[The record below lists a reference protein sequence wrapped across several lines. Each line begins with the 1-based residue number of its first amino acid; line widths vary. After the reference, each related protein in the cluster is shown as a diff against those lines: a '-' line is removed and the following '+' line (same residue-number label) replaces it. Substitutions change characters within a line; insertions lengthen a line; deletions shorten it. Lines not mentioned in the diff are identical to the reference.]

1 MGEKAGWSLI
11 ENRILDGNGVCLRP
25 LAEKDIPLLTRWLL
39 DPDVLHWLQLS
50 EDPAELRTEEA
61 VRERFERMQADPFTE
76 TWRID
81 TVEGR
86 PVGQIELVEIHPLQR
101 RAEMHLLVGE
111 KDVWGRGY
119 GARAVRRLLGHAFDD
134 LGLRRVFA
142 MADEDNVRVIH
153 LFESCGFGRE
163 GLLRR
168 HRLRHGRPVDMA
180 MMGILED
187 EYRAANRR
195 PVGE

>member
-1 MGEKAGWSLI
+1 MDGDRVLRGE
-11 ENRILDGNGVCLRP
+11 GVRLRP
-25 LAEKDIPLLTRWLL
+25 LVEEDIPLLGRWMF

-61 VRERFERMQADPFTE
+61 VRERYERMQADPFTE

-81 TVEGR
+81 TAEGK
-86 PVGQIELVEIHPLQR
+86 PVGQIELVEIHPVQR

-111 KDVWGRGY
+111 KDTWGRGY
-119 GARAVRRLLGHAFDD
+119 GARAVRRLVGYAFKD

-142 MADEDNVRVIH
+142 MADRDNVRVIR
-153 LFESCGFGRE
+153 LFERCGFVRE

-168 HRLRHGRPVDMA
+168 HRLRHGEPTDMVV
-180 MMGILED
+180 MGVLD
-187 EYRAANRR
+187 DDYRATNYRSA
-195 PVGE
+195 GE

>member
-1 MGEKAGWSLI
+1 MSDAKSSAALNG
-11 ENRILDGNGVCLRP
+11 DGVRLRP
-25 LAEKDIPLLTRWLL
+25 LVKEDVPLLTRWLF
-39 DPDVLHWLQLS
+39 DPDVLHWLHLS

-81 TVEGR
+81 SAEGR
-86 PVGQIELVEIHPLQR
+86 PVGQIELVDIHPLQR
-101 RAEMHLLVGE
+101 RTEMHLLVGE

-119 GARAVRRLLGHAFDD
+119 GSRAVRRLLGHAFDD

-142 MADEDNVRVIH
+142 MADEDNARVIR
-153 LFESCGFGRE
+153 LFESCGFARE

-168 HRLRHGRPVDMA
+168 HRLRHGRPIDMVV
-180 MMGILED
+180 MGVLEE
-187 EYRAANRR
+187 EYRAADDRSA
-195 PVGE
+195 GA

>member
-1 MGEKAGWSLI
+1 MSDAKWARALSG
-11 ENRILDGNGVCLRP
+11 DGVCLRP
-25 LAEKDIPLLTRWLL
+25 LAEEDVSLLTRWLF

-50 EDPAELRTEEA
+50 EDPEELRTEEA

-101 RAEMHLLVGE
+101 RAEMHLLLGE
-111 KDVWGRGY
+111 KAVWGRGY
-119 GARAVRRLLGHAFDD
+119 GTRAVRRLLGHAFDD

-142 MADEDNVRVIH
+142 MADEDNVRVVR
-153 LFESCGFGRE
+153 LFERCGFARE

-168 HRLRHGRPVDMA
+168 HRLRHGQPVDMIL
-180 MMGILED
+180 MGILEED
-187 EYRAANRR
+187 YGASNDR

>member
-1 MGEKAGWSLI
+1 MF
-11 ENRILDGNGVCLRP
+11 
-25 LAEKDIPLLTRWLL
+25 

-61 VRERFERMQADPFTE
+61 VRERFERMEADPFTE

-86 PVGQIELVEIHPLQR
+86 PVGQIELMGIHPLQR

-111 KDVWGRGY
+111 KDTWGRGY
-119 GARAVRRLLGHAFDD
+119 GSRAVQRLLGHAFGD
-134 LGLRRVFA
+134 LRLRRVFA
-142 MADEDNVRVIH
+142 MADEDNVRVVRM
-153 LFESCGFGRE
+153 FERCGFVRE

-168 HRLRHGRPVDMA
+168 HRLRHGQPTDMVV
-180 MMGILED
+180 MGILDE
-187 EYRAANRR
+187 EYRTSNDGLA
-195 PVGE
+195 GE

>member
-1 MGEKAGWSLI
+1 MAERVLEG
-11 ENRILDGNGVCLRP
+11 DGVCLRP
-25 LAEKDIPLLTRWLL
+25 LSEDDVPLLTRWMFE
-39 DPDVLHWLQLS
+39 PDVLHWLQLS
-50 EDPAELRTEEA
+50 EDPPGLRTEKA
-61 VRERFERMQADPFTE
+61 VRERLDRMRADPFTE

-81 TVEGR
+81 TAEGR

-119 GARAVRRLLGHAFDD
+119 GARAVRRLLGHAFED

-142 MADEDNVRVIH
+142 MADGDNARVIR
-153 LFESCGFGRE
+153 LFEGCGFARE

-168 HRLRHGRPVDMA
+168 HRLRHGRPTDMVI
-180 MMGILED
+180 MGILEEEYAASD
-187 EYRAANRR
+187 ERSA
-195 PVGE
+195 VG